1 MEQYNSAEATKYRQS
16 LSHQGGRN
24 GMFNKRHTEET
35 KAKIAQSMK
44 KRWAKLKTIPN
55 LEGIEEWIYLD
66 VDNDI
71 SSAIKLLSDKG
82 IKTINTFR
90 KCVINIILLIINEI
104 IEIITVCCIY
114 DYYF

>member
-44 KRWAKLKTIPN
+44 KRWAKLTTIPT

-82 IKTINTFR
+82 IKTIIVCERGFEKLL
-90 KCVINIILLIINEI
+90 KCM
-104 IEIITVCCIY
+104 IEEETRSVNVS
-114 DYYF
+114 